1 MCRSRLHFV
10 FFPFQER
17 ISFSQSNPDEGD
29 NVEILIGMAKI
40 GKYAVTGHGDGVEIT
55 VRPSGGITAILADGH
70 GGSRAVSG
78 ISSTA
83 ALKAAQFVADGVRE
97 GMIARAVYDYFSTV
111 QNAGFTLALTQI
123 SADTDAGKLLV
134 CRNTGCPV
142 MVRHEFGV
150 EVYDEPV
157 QPIGSNKNVKPW
169 MTQIPLEE
177 GLIAATFSD
186 GVLNAGRKKGRIFD
200 LKATIRMLEESRP
213 ADVQY
218 IAESI
223 LERAMLLDS
232 YQAMDHMSVVVM
244 GIDGK
249 MMDNPV
255 ECRTV
260 RYPA

>member
-1 MCRSRLHFV
+1 MPVTVAFCLFSFLKTYK
-10 FFPFQER
+10 
-17 ISFSQSNPDEGD
+17 FSQSNPDEGD
-29 NVEILIGMAKI
+29 DVEILIGVAKT
-40 GKYAVTGHGDGVEIT
+40 GKYAVNGHGDGVEIT

-83 ALKAAQFVADGVRE
+83 ALKAAQFVSDGVRE

-123 SADTDAGKLLV
+123 SADTDSGKLLV

-142 MVRHEFGV
+142 LVRHEFGV
-150 EVYDEPV
+150 EVYDESV

-186 GVLNAGRKKGRIFD
+186 GVLNAGRKKGRMFD

-232 YQAMDHMSVVVM
+232 YQAMDHMSVIVM

>member
-1 MCRSRLHFV
+1 M
-10 FFPFQER
+10 
-17 ISFSQSNPDEGD
+17 
-29 NVEILIGMAKI
+29 EILIGMAKT

-78 ISSTA
+78 ISYTA
-83 ALKAAQFVADGVRE
+83 ALKAAQFIADGVRE
-97 GMIARAVYDYFSTV
+97 GLIARAVYDYFSTV

-186 GVLNAGRKKGRIFD
+186 GVLNAGRKKGRMFD